1 MWQLVVVDGRLWL
14 LNKAL
19 DQKINMGRQS
29 SKINRANAEYELARR
44 VKDPTITSHDYESKY
59 TRYLIRYAAKKIKD
73 YIDRYFSRNKDEL
86 FEHGYNV
93 MVDTFLSVCR
103 TYEYDHPKKMSF
115 HSYFLTFA
123 MKNVKSSVYTKYK
136 KRKAKVTP
144 AVITDG
150 LLSKALWTSFAVN
163 KQHSVIKNFLEK
175 LPLDKLT
182 DRQRR
187 ALLDKF
193 IEGKTFKAMALQE
206 KICNAAVRLRV
217 MKGIL
222 NLRRRV
228 IAISKKKIA
237 DFIEQT

>member
-1 MWQLVVVDGRLWL
+1 MWQLVVVDGKLWL

-19 DQKINMGRQS
+19 GQRINMGRQN

-44 VKDPTITSHDYESKY
+44 IKDPTITSHDYESKY

-73 YIDRYFSRNKDEL
+73 YINRYFSRSKDEL

-93 MVDTFLSVCR
+93 MVDTFLSACR
-103 TYEYDHPKKMSF
+103 TYEYDHPKRLSF

-123 MKNVKSSVYTKYK
+123 MRNVKSSVYTKYR

-150 LLSKALWTSFAVN
+150 LLRKALWTSFAVN
-163 KQHSVIKNFLEK
+163 RQPGVIKNFLEK

-182 DRQRR
+182 DMQRR
-187 ALLDKF
+187 ALLDRF
-193 IEGKTFKAMALQE
+193 IEGKTFKAIALQE
-206 KICNAAVRLRV
+206 KICNMSVRLRV

-222 NLRRRV
+222 NLRKRV
-228 IAISKKKIA
+228 IRISKKEMS
-237 DFIEQT
+237 DFINQD